1 METSQIFSINLNAIS
16 VTIIFDGLTIISM
29 QAPFH
34 ERSAI
39 FIMAS
44 EHSMVNKPWF
54 KFTRQP
60 LKI

>member
-1 METSQIFSINLNAIS
+1 
-16 VTIIFDGLTIISM
+16 M
-29 QAPFH
+29 QAPFYK
-34 ERSAI
+34 RSTI

-54 KFTRQP
+54 KFTRQS